1 MEGSRGM
8 VEGKGGC
15 LYLLLNYST
24 QSGLEHRKK
33 MLVKVFI
40 SSAYDKQVEILLREA
55 LNEDWVE
62 NRLLIQWELPHNLAS
77 PRVKVVA
84 GSAKLCRYLR
94 ASPAQFFVSQ
104 QPVNVGVLP

>member
-1 MEGSRGM
+1 MSVFTAHLFNSVWAGA
-8 VEGKGGC
+8 
-15 LYLLLNYST
+15 
-24 QSGLEHRKK
+24 QKK

-40 SSAYDKQVEILLREA
+40 GSAYDKQVEILLREA

-62 NRLLIQWELPHNLAS
+62 NRLLIQWELPYNLAS

-94 ASPAQFFVSQ
+94 AAPAQFFASY
-104 QPVNVGVLP
+104 QPVNVGVLS